1 MEDTF
6 SNARLINDAK
16 KAIIEK
22 NSKKLKLIIYR
33 EDKDGGIQG
42 ILLDFYTDLDG
53 HIANEFYRID
63 TEGNLVKI

>member
-1 MEDTF
+1 M
-6 SNARLINDAK
+6 
-16 KAIIEK
+16 AIIEK
-22 NSKKLKLIIYR
+22 NNKKLKLITYR